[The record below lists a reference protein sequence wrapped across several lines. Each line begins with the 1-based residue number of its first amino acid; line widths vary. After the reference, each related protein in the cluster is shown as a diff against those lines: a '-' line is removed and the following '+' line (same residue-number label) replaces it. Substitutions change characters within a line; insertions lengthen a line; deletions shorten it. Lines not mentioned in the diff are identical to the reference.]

1 MRIFKICALYA
12 RVPGGSSVLGKTSYY
27 IDRKTSEDIEDMARK
42 KNDKSSGGGF
52 ISRALSATGDISAKR
67 LTGFLLILA
76 CIVCIIWLT
85 ATEGGTDVVES
96 LLQTSIITG
105 CSLLGLSSV
114 TSIWRKGRIQT
125 GGDQGELPP
134 VPEDPKPEEEGPEP
148 PERPE
153 RPYRPG
159 RGPGCHR

>member
-1 MRIFKICALYA
+1 MRIFKICALFA
-12 RVPGGSSVLGKTSYY
+12 RVPGGSTALGRSSYY
-27 IDRKTSEDIEDMARK
+27 IDRNTSEDMARK
-42 KNDKSSGGGF
+42 KNDKSSQGGF

-125 GGDQGELPP
+125 GGAQGELPP

-153 RPYRPG
+153 RPERPCRPG
-159 RGPGCHR
+159 WGPGCHR